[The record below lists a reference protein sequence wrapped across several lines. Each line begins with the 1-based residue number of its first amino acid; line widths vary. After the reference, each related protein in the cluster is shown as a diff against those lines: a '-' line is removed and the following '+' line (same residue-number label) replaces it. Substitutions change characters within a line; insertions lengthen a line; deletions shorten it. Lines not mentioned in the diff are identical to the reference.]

1 MISQALRSSQRFS
14 DDLVLF
20 FQRVNEF
27 QRVFINH
34 LQNPTACSIQIIYIK
49 DCKPNLI
56 LIDIDC
62 GFIMDAHAIWN
73 NIAHLQSKSTKKW
86 FFLSTLKIN
95 VIPSKLV
102 IRLLLKRNVAFGLCN
117 ATPHSSSKQCLVLV
131 KKAQPFF

>member
-1 MISQALRSSQRFS
+1 MISQALRSSQKFS
-14 DDLVLF
+14 DGLFLF

-27 QRVFINH
+27 QRVFINR
-34 LQNPTACSIQIIYIK
+34 LQNPTTCFIQIIYIK
-49 DCKPNLI
+49 DCKLNLI
-56 LIDIDC
+56 LANINC
-62 GFIMDAHAIWN
+62 GFIMDINAVWN

-131 KKAQPFF
+131 QKARPFF